1 MAVII
6 AYVTSALGWLM
17 VHFGLDRSDF
27 VFWFSLNAVLNVFA
41 SISVPRA
48 LLKWGPRITIGFGML
63 VLIGSG
69 LLMLAFL
76 QWHHPAGFKLHNMLS
91 SIGFSLVMGSCAG
104 HALVPFGDKA
114 GTASALL
121 GFIQMSGA
129 SVIVRLLQLLALDA
143 A

>member
-76 QWHHPAGFKLHNMLS
+76 QWHHPAGFKLPSMLS

-104 HALVPFGDKA
+104 HALVH
-114 GTASALL
+114 LW
-121 GFIQMSGA
+121 
-129 SVIVRLLQLLALDA
+129 
-143 A
+143 